1 MYYLQV
7 RAHPP
12 AKITI
17 VATVVVYRDL
27 IYATTAVDSE
37 NVESVVVIFNI
48 TALKARIKTSV
59 G

>member
-17 VATVVVYRDL
+17 AATVVVYREL
-27 IYATTAVDSE
+27 MYATIAVDSE
-37 NVESVVVIFNI
+37 NAESVTVIFNI
-48 TALKARIKTSV
+48 TALKARNKTSV
-59 G
+59 E